1 MSAYAVLPPFPTQS
15 PRCSSRFPSIDSTI
29 SPSSSRHNSV
39 ESPCGPIREQD
50 IDDGDSV
57 TPCEFFNNEVD
68 ARHRSEGIRTIS
80 FSETDLHPLA
90 CHHLH
95 ERGKRRSTHYAVVAD
110 AATRDI
116 AARLIRRQSDANQR
130 MSLGRARSSSLP
142 EGILDRVPSTII
154 QSEEHEKLEDMCV
167 SGWYDDEEEEESDN
181 GQVIETLLQR
191 KMSSRVSNRMAH
203 MFGKFSKGGYQ
214 RTAGRNK
221 G

>member
-1 MSAYAVLPPFPTQS
+1 M
-15 PRCSSRFPSIDSTI
+15 
-29 SPSSSRHNSV
+29 
-39 ESPCGPIREQD
+39 
-50 IDDGDSV
+50 
-57 TPCEFFNNEVD
+57 
-68 ARHRSEGIRTIS
+68 
-80 FSETDLHPLA
+80 
-90 CHHLH
+90 
-95 ERGKRRSTHYAVVAD
+95 VAD